1 MSAARHLRAVPD
13 IAAPVIP
20 LPRPGVD
27 RTPLAERVLGLA
39 ADGRVTRTHGSGGPV
54 IRVSGRPAARHI
66 TDQIQQ
72 LTEAGLVA
80 WITYHG
86 PFDGAVAVVTVAG
99 FAALR
104 QWQPDPDGGDAA

>member
-39 ADGRVTRTHGSGGPV
+39 ADGRVTRTQGPAGPV

-66 TDQIQQ
+66 TDQLQQ

-80 WITYHG
+80 WITYRG
-86 PFDGAVAVVTVAG
+86 PSDGAVAVATPAG
-99 FAALR
+99 RALLQQWPPQPGGAA
-104 QWQPDPDGGDAA
+104 